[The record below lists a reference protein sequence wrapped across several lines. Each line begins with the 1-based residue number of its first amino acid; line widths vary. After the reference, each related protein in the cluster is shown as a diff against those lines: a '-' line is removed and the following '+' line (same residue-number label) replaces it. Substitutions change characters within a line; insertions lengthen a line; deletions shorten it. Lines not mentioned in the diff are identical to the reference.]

1 MEKTLTLKSKSQ
13 DRVLK
18 ANAPVTL
25 ELFAYFLKDDN
36 TVSVIPMT
44 YERHMTMENVYCLR
58 EWKSKEEIPNFMRHS
73 INQIGK
79 LDLERGLNNI
89 VTYSSDLSTSHF
101 LATTYMISDSD
112 KNTEDFLI
120 KMFNFKEKHIDEQ
133 IESLMDQ
140 KSRLDSIKEVILSVN
155 SLDGMEK

>member
-1 MEKTLTLKSKSQ
+1 MEKTLTFKSKSQ
-13 DRVLK
+13 EKVLK
-18 ANAPVTL
+18 ANTPITL

-58 EWKSKEEIPNFMRHS
+58 EWKSKEEIPSFMRCS

-89 VTYSSDLSTSHF
+89 VTYSSELSTSHF

-112 KNTEDFLI
+112 KNTEDFLT
-120 KMFNFKEKHIDEQ
+120 KVFDYKEKFIDER

-140 KSRLDSIKEVILSVN
+140 KSRLDSIKDVIFSVN
-155 SLDGMEK
+155 GLDGIEK

>member
-1 MEKTLTLKSKSQ
+1 MEKTLTFKSKSQ
-13 DRVLK
+13 DKTLK
-18 ANAPVTL
+18 MNTPVTL

-36 TVSVIPMT
+36 TVSVIPMI

-73 INQIGK
+73 ISQIGK

-112 KNTEDFLI
+112 KNTEIFLT
-120 KMFNFKEKHIDEQ
+120 KMFNYKEKYIDKQ

-140 KSRLDSIKEVILSVN
+140 KSRLDSIKDVILSVN
-155 SLDGMEK
+155 GLDGMEK